1 MMNMNT
7 KVDCGYEILQTQ
19 NCGSSGDTIH
29 KIDNGRNSSNYGWP
43 LISNETPSNKCFMEA
58 NAQLNEMISANT
70 LDNSIHKTWSTPY
83 LNNNEHE
90 YKNLNDNECE
100 QYLNL
105 LDIAKPWSI
114 NASNPPNTPSSS
126 SYSSNSN
133 SLLRDAINNNIEKS
147 WLTSLKRLSKIQAK
161 ANNHETYKT
170 NDDEISMA
178 RSQSGSTCHLG
189 EGNNA
194 FQNINIIES
203 ESKEKTS
210 NKTCQPTFLL
220 STNLESLSPITVSL
234 NDLALG
240 GNEVSAL
247 FPSNKIVYLDSPIRI
262 TILGSK
268 QVGKSALAVRYL
280 SRQDPRCQGID
291 AAAVHEYCQSSST
304 QGI

>member
-1 MMNMNT
+1 MNT
-7 KVDCGYEILQTQ
+7 KVDCSYEILQAQ
-19 NCGSSGDTIH
+19 NCGSSGDSIH
-29 KIDNGRNSSNYGWP
+29 KIDNGRNSTSYGWS

-58 NAQLNEMISANT
+58 NVQLNEMINANNF
-70 LDNSIHKTWSTPY
+70 DNSIHKTWSTPY
-83 LNNNEHE
+83 LNNNEDE
-90 YKNLNDNECE
+90 YKDLNENECE
-100 QYLNL
+100 HYLNL
-105 LDIAKPWSI
+105 LEISKPWSI

-147 WLTSLKRLSKIQAK
+147 WLTSLKRLSKIQVK
-161 ANNHETYKT
+161 SNNHEPYKT
-170 NDDEISMA
+170 HDNEISMV
-178 RSQSGSTCHLG
+178 RSQSGSTCHLD
-189 EGNNA
+189 EGNYA
-194 FQNINIIES
+194 FQNTNIMEG
-203 ESKEKTS
+203 ESKEKAS

-280 SRQDPRCQGID
+280 SRQDPSYQVID
-291 AAAVHEYCQSSST
+291 AAVHEYCQSSSI

>member
-1 MMNMNT
+1 MNT
-7 KVDCGYEILQTQ
+7 KVDCSYEILQAQ
-19 NCGSSGDTIH
+19 NCGSSGDSIH
-29 KIDNGRNSSNYGWP
+29 KIDNGRNSTSYGWS

-58 NAQLNEMISANT
+58 NVQLNEMINANNF
-70 LDNSIHKTWSTPY
+70 DNSIHKTWSTPY
-83 LNNNEHE
+83 LNNNEDE
-90 YKNLNDNECE
+90 YKDLNENECE
-100 QYLNL
+100 HYLNL
-105 LDIAKPWSI
+105 LEISKPWSI

-147 WLTSLKRLSKIQAK
+147 WLTSLKRLSKIQVK
-161 ANNHETYKT
+161 SNNHETYK
-170 NDDEISMA
+170 NHDNEISMV
-178 RSQSGSTCHLG
+178 RSQSGSTCHLD
-189 EGNNA
+189 EGNYA
-194 FQNINIIES
+194 FQNTNIMEG
-203 ESKEKTS
+203 ESKEKAS

-280 SRQDPRCQGID
+280 SRQDPSYQVID
-291 AAAVHEYCQSSST
+291 AAVHEYCQSSSI

>member
-1 MMNMNT
+1 MNT
-7 KVDCGYEILQTQ
+7 KVDCSYEILQAQ
-19 NCGSSGDTIH
+19 NCGSSGDSIH
-29 KIDNGRNSSNYGWP
+29 KIDNGRNSTSYGWS

-58 NAQLNEMISANT
+58 NVQLNEMINANNF
-70 LDNSIHKTWSTPY
+70 DNSIHKTWSTPY
-83 LNNNEHE
+83 LNNNEDE
-90 YKNLNDNECE
+90 YKDLNENECE
-100 QYLNL
+100 HYLNL
-105 LDIAKPWSI
+105 LEISKPWSI

-147 WLTSLKRLSKIQAK
+147 WLTSLKRLSKIQVK
-161 ANNHETYKT
+161 SNNHETYKT
-170 NDDEISMA
+170 HDNEISMV
-178 RSQSGSTCHLG
+178 RSQSGSTCHLD
-189 EGNNA
+189 EGNYA
-194 FQNINIIES
+194 FQNTNIMEG
-203 ESKEKTS
+203 ESKEKAS

-280 SRQDPRCQGID
+280 SRQDSSYQVID
-291 AAAVHEYCQSSST
+291 AAVHEYCQSSSI

>member
-1 MMNMNT
+1 MNT
-7 KVDCGYEILQTQ
+7 KVDCSYEILQAQ
-19 NCGSSGDTIH
+19 NCGSSGDSIH
-29 KIDNGRNSSNYGWP
+29 KIDNGRNSTSYGWS

-58 NAQLNEMISANT
+58 NVQLSEMINANNF
-70 LDNSIHKTWSTPY
+70 DNSIHKTWSTPY
-83 LNNNEHE
+83 LNNNEDE
-90 YKNLNDNECE
+90 YKDLNENECE
-100 QYLNL
+100 HYLNL
-105 LDIAKPWSI
+105 LEISKPWSI

-147 WLTSLKRLSKIQAK
+147 WLTSLKRLSKIQVK
-161 ANNHETYKT
+161 SNNHEPYKT
-170 NDDEISMA
+170 HDNEISMV
-178 RSQSGSTCHLG
+178 RSQSGSTCHLD
-189 EGNNA
+189 EGNYA
-194 FQNINIIES
+194 FQNTNIMEG
-203 ESKEKTS
+203 ESKEKAS

-280 SRQDPRCQGID
+280 SRQDPSYQVID
-291 AAAVHEYCQSSST
+291 AAVHEYCQSSSI

>member
-1 MMNMNT
+1 MNT
-7 KVDCGYEILQTQ
+7 KVDCSYEILQAQ
-19 NCGSSGDTIH
+19 NCGSSGDSIH
-29 KIDNGRNSSNYGWP
+29 KIDNGRNSTSYGWS

-58 NAQLNEMISANT
+58 NVQLNEMINANNF
-70 LDNSIHKTWSTPY
+70 DNSIHKTWSTPY
-83 LNNNEHE
+83 LNNNEDE
-90 YKNLNDNECE
+90 YKDLNENECE
-100 QYLNL
+100 HYLNL
-105 LDIAKPWSI
+105 LEISKPWSI

-147 WLTSLKRLSKIQAK
+147 WLTSLKRLSKIQVK
-161 ANNHETYKT
+161 SNNHEPYKT
-170 NDDEISMA
+170 HDNEISMV
-178 RSQSGSTCHLG
+178 RSQSGSTCHLD
-189 EGNNA
+189 EENYA
-194 FQNINIIES
+194 FQNTNIMEG
-203 ESKEKTS
+203 ESKEKAS

-280 SRQDPRCQGID
+280 SRQDPSYQVID
-291 AAAVHEYCQSSST
+291 AAVHEYCQSSSI

>member
-1 MMNMNT
+1 MNT
-7 KVDCGYEILQTQ
+7 KVDCSYEIRQTQ
-19 NCGSSGDTIH
+19 NCGSSGDSIC
-29 KIDNGRNSSNYGWP
+29 KIDNGRNSNNYGWP

-58 NAQLNEMISANT
+58 NAQLNEMVSADT
-70 LDNSIHKTWSTPY
+70 LDNGIHKTWSTPY
-83 LNNNEHE
+83 LNNNEDE
-90 YKNLNDNECE
+90 YKDLNDNECD

-105 LDIAKPWSI
+105 LDISKPWSI

-161 ANNHETYKT
+161 ANNHEPYKP
-170 NDDEISMA
+170 NDDEVSMA
-178 RSQSGSTCHLG
+178 RSRSGSTWLY
-189 EGNNA
+189 EGNDA
-194 FQNINIIES
+194 FHNTNIMES

-210 NKTCQPTFLL
+210 NRTCQPTFLL

-247 FPSNKIVYLDSPIRI
+247 FPSNKIAYLDSPIRI

-280 SRQDPRCQGID
+280 SRQDPSYQVLD

>member
-1 MMNMNT
+1 MKMNT
-7 KVDCGYEILQTQ
+7 KVDCSYEILQTQ
-19 NCGSSGDTIH
+19 NCCSSGDSIR
-29 KIDNGRNSSNYGWP
+29 KIDNGRDSRKYGWP
-43 LISNETPSNKCFMEA
+43 SISNEAPLNKYFIEG
-58 NAQLNEMISANT
+58 NAQFNEMVSANT
-70 LDNSIHKTWSTPY
+70 LDNGIHKTWSTSY
-83 LNNNEHE
+83 LNNNDDE
-90 YKNLNDNECE
+90 YKDMNDNECE

-105 LDIAKPWSI
+105 LDISKPWSI
-114 NASNPPNTPSSS
+114 NAYNPPNTPSNS

-161 ANNHETYKT
+161 ANSHEPCKT
-170 NDDEISMA
+170 HDNEISMV
-178 RSQSGSTCHLG
+178 RSRSGSTCHHD
-189 EGNNA
+189 EGNYA
-194 FQNINIIES
+194 FQNTNIMES

-210 NKTCQPTFLL
+210 NEACQPTFLL

-234 NDLALG
+234 NDLAIG
-240 GNEVSAL
+240 GNEVSSL

-280 SRQDPRCQGID
+280 SRQDPTYQVID
-291 AAAVHEYCQSSST
+291 AAVHEYCQSSSI

>member
-1 MMNMNT
+1 MNT
-7 KVDCGYEILQTQ
+7 KVDCSYEILQAQ
-19 NCGSSGDTIH
+19 NCGSSGDSIH
-29 KIDNGRNSSNYGWP
+29 KIDNGRNSTSYGWS

-58 NAQLNEMISANT
+58 NVQLNEMINANNF
-70 LDNSIHKTWSTPY
+70 DNSIHKTWSTPY
-83 LNNNEHE
+83 LNNNEDE
-90 YKNLNDNECE
+90 YKDLNENECE
-100 QYLNL
+100 HYLNL
-105 LDIAKPWSI
+105 LEISKPWSI

-147 WLTSLKRLSKIQAK
+147 WLTSLKRLSKIQVK
-161 ANNHETYKT
+161 SNNHEPYKT
-170 NDDEISMA
+170 HDNEISMV
-178 RSQSGSTCHLG
+178 RSQSGSTCHLD
-189 EGNNA
+189 ERNYA
-194 FQNINIIES
+194 FQNTNIMEG
-203 ESKEKTS
+203 ESKEKAS

-280 SRQDPRCQGID
+280 SRQDPSYQVID
-291 AAAVHEYCQSSST
+291 AAVHEYCQSSSI

>member
-1 MMNMNT
+1 MNT
-7 KVDCGYEILQTQ
+7 KVDCSYEILQAQ
-19 NCGSSGDTIH
+19 NCGSSGDSIH
-29 KIDNGRNSSNYGWP
+29 KIDNGRNSTSYGWS

-58 NAQLNEMISANT
+58 NVQLNEMINANNF
-70 LDNSIHKTWSTPY
+70 DNSIHKTWSTPY
-83 LNNNEHE
+83 LNNNEDE
-90 YKNLNDNECE
+90 YKDLNENECE
-100 QYLNL
+100 HYLNL
-105 LDIAKPWSI
+105 LEISKPWSI

-147 WLTSLKRLSKIQAK
+147 WLTSLKRLSKIQVK
-161 ANNHETYKT
+161 SNNHETYKT
-170 NDDEISMA
+170 HDNEISMV

-189 EGNNA
+189 EENYA
-194 FQNINIIES
+194 FQNTNIMEG
-203 ESKEKTS
+203 ESKERTS

-280 SRQDPRCQGID
+280 SRQDPSYQVID
-291 AAAVHEYCQSSST
+291 AAVHEYCQSSSI